1 MSVEDRLAAVEARL
15 GVLEDQEKIRRCLA
29 RYGFNADLGR
39 SEEYLAIWSEDGL
52 YDLDNGKLEG
62 TAALWDMISS
72 PTGHH
77 KSAIENRSM
86 HAVGNLF
93 IEIDG
98 DTAWAEGYSIVWVR
112 GPNGHE
118 PKTAADVVKAG
129 DVVYVI
135 RTGDTAQLAQPPIAQ
150 GALVAIDPEDGAI
163 TALNGG
169 FDFFVSKFNRV
180 IQARRQPGS
189 AF

>member
-118 PKTAADVVKAG
+118 PKTAGYNHWDFRRKGEGWLMTRRLRREVGGPQWGGETIKS
-129 DVVYVI
+129 YV
-135 RTGDTAQLAQPPIAQ
+135 DAPI
-150 GALVAIDPEDGAI
+150 
-163 TALNGG
+163 
-169 FDFFVSKFNRV
+169 
-180 IQARRQPGS
+180 
-189 AF
+189 